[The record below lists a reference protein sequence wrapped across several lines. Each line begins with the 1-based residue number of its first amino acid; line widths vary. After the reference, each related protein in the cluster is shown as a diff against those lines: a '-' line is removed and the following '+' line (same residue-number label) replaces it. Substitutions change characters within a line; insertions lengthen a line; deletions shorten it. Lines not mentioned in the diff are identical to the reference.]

1 MLQKFTVEKKNKIL
15 WCIKDNLET
24 YQSGWAREVS
34 INITDFILN
43 RMFVNSCDIYISN
56 DEDKMLSEAAKD
68 GFYSHAVVVACGT
81 SFKLSERIFSA
92 VEEQCKNDFF
102 VAGHVLDRTNHSYYK
117 NAGLELHHQ
126 FYIVNLQDYRNLGL
140 PQVGQ
145 ETWEEYSCGDFIRSE
160 GCLYGDKEIPQ
171 WVKKGTTEKTYSM
184 KLHGWNIINSALENN
199 RPLVDLGEGIRN
211 NKRYFYYEHDHVFC
225 KQLSNL
231 YYDDFFC
238 HTVFAPFNSD
248 PLLGKFFVDQTLEQ
262 YVTVGIGLNWIK
274 YAEKINNPNLR
285 IVFTDINFHCL
296 RFMKTMVEEW
306 DGKDYVELYRNYM
319 RFQPN
324 LSILNV
330 DIGFEKWYDDWKKFQ
345 SNFEDWDKTWNFVRS
360 LDFDYILIDY
370 TSNYEFSWLHKE
382 KNTLINFS
390 DLFNHAPFVFTHPAK
405 YRIAAEN
412 KLIQTLKN
420 HDPKIKVIITSRAAD
435 GFWSDRPLV
444 RIGQVGDF
452 EFTDINSLKKPRWHE
467 RDWVNTGC
475 RPLGV
480 D

>member
-43 RMFVNSCDIYISN
+43 RMFVNSCDIYISDN
-56 DEDKMLSEAAKD
+56 EDEMLLEAAND
-68 GFYSHAVVVACGT
+68 GFYTHAVVVACGT

-102 VAGHVLDRTNHSYYK
+102 VAGHIIDRTNHGYYK

-145 ETWEEYSCGDFIRSE
+145 ETWEEYSCEDFIRSE

-171 WVKKGTTEKTYSM
+171 WVKKGTTKKTYSM
-184 KLHGWNIINSALENN
+184 KLHGWNIINSALEND

-225 KQLSNL
+225 KQISNL

-248 PLLGKFFVDQTLEQ
+248 PLLDKFFVDQTIEQ
-262 YVTVGIGLNWIK
+262 YVTVSIGLNWIK
-274 YAEKINNPNLR
+274 YAEKINNPDLK

-296 RFMKTMVEEW
+296 KFMKTMVEEW
-306 DGKDYVELYRNYM
+306 DGKDYVELFRNYM

-324 LSILNV
+324 LSPLNV
-330 DIGFEKWYDDWKKFQ
+330 DQGFEKWYDSWKTFQ
-345 SNFEDWDKTWNFVRS
+345 SNFDDWDKTWNFVKS
-360 LDFDYILIDY
+360 LNFDYVLIDY
-370 TSNYEFSWLHKE
+370 TANYEFSWIEKG
-382 KNTLINFS
+382 KNTIINFS
-390 DLFNHAPFVFTHPAK
+390 DLFNHAPFIFTLPTK
-405 YRIAAEN
+405 YRITAEN
-412 KLIQTLKN
+412 KLIQSLKN
-420 HDPKIKVIITSRAAD
+420 HDPEIYAIITSRAAD
-435 GFWSDRPLV
+435 GFWIEKPPT
-444 RIGQVGDF
+444 RIGKVKDF
-452 EFTDINSLKKPRWHE
+452 VYTDINKLKKPTWHNK
-467 RDWVNTGC
+467 DWVNSGC

>member
-56 DEDKMLSEAAKD
+56 DEDEMLSAAAKD

-160 GCLYGDKEIPQ
+160 ECLYEDKEIPQ
-171 WVKKGTTEKTYSM
+171 WVKKGTTEKIYSM

-248 PLLGKFFVDQTLEQ
+248 PLLDKFFVDQTIEQ
-262 YVTVGIGLNWIK
+262 YVTVSIGLNWIK
-274 YAEKINNPNLR
+274 YAEKINNPNLK

-296 RFMKTMVEEW
+296 KFMKTMVEEW
-306 DGKDYVELYRNYM
+306 DGKDYVELFRNYM

-324 LSILNV
+324 LSMLNV
-330 DIGFEKWYDDWKKFQ
+330 DTGFENWYNDWNRFQ
-345 SNFEDWDKTWNFVRS
+345 SNFEDWNKTWNFVKS
-360 LDFDYILIDY
+360 LKFDYVLIDY
-370 TSNYEFSWLHKE
+370 TANYEFSWIEKE

-390 DLFNHAPFVFTHPAK
+390 DLFNHAPFIFTHPAK
-405 YRIAAEN
+405 YRISAEN

-420 HDPKIKVIITSRAAD
+420 HDPEIYAIITSRAAD
-435 GFWSDRPLV
+435 GFWNEDPPV
-444 RIGQVGDF
+444 RIGKVKDF
-452 EFTDINSLKKPRWHE
+452 VYTDINKLKKPIWHE
-467 RDWVNTGC
+467 KDWFNSGC